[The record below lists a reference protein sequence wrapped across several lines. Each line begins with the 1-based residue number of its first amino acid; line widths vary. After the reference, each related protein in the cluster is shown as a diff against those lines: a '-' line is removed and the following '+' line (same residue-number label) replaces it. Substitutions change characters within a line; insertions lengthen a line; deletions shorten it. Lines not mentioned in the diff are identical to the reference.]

1 MPCKRF
7 RATRYGLQLVMFY
20 PIPKNK
26 VPWYPEDRDLSVE
39 HPQSWVWL
47 FEHFSE
53 LAILSTNIWA
63 WHHTSVYGFWTS
75 KTPQKVDPLSRNQV
89 FQKKLLDPP
98 PTPDYALSDFI
109 RTNLEQKDL
118 QSLNLEKL
126 KFDDCGSSYSIRT
139 DFNVDTE
146 GSSVRLKSVI
156 IFLLNF
162 RKL

>member
-1 MPCKRF
+1 M
-7 RATRYGLQLVMFY
+7 
-20 PIPKNK
+20 
-26 VPWYPEDRDLSVE
+26 
-39 HPQSWVWL
+39 
-47 FEHFSE
+47 
-53 LAILSTNIWA
+53 
-63 WHHTSVYGFWTS
+63 
-75 KTPQKVDPLSRNQV
+75 
-89 FQKKLLDPP
+89 PP
-98 PTPDYALSDFI
+98 PPPDYALSDFI